1 MTPQRFDISEA
12 YKWWDVLRD
21 GNQLTEIRLISNDG
35 KTASGIFDN
44 IDEIVKAIVPYTND
58 WNIYYTINRLPD
70 DVKGLP
76 QYNKIIVR
84 PKQTC
89 NDNMMIAR
97 DYVCIDLDSRRLS
110 GTNATDE
117 QVEFTKKK
125 ANEVYQYLVN
135 VGFNPP
141 TVVFSSSG
149 VHLYL
154 KCAMQNNEKNTKLV
168 KRFLQA
174 LSMMF
179 TDEHTDVDEKVF
191 NCARIMRLP
200 STYSCK
206 GNTMDASRPQ
216 RLCKFVKINENKI
229 NDVAYF
235 EKVAALYPEE
245 EARPSSQNNYSLESF
260 DLDAFIEKHN
270 IPVTKKV
277 EVADGTRYYL
287 EHCLFNDQHK
297 GHDAILFKHKNGAVA
312 YFCYH
317 NSCSGNDW
325 RKVRE
330 MYEPD
335 AYTRKSTYQP
345 HRSFRPIRQE
355 IVPKELQETEESK
368 GNVWQCLSEIED
380 EDRSKIISIP
390 SGITQYD
397 KECCGFDKPSL
408 SVWSGNNGCVDC
420 DTEYFNGKRWVK
432 ISDYKDGDMVL
443 QYNADG
449 TASLVKPLKYHK
461 YRCDSLT
468 LMTNA
473 TNSIN
478 QCLSDEHNVIY
489 ITSKGNLHKQNFSQF
504 KSAGGRQCW
513 IIPYFRYSGSGID
526 WTDNEIKL
534 ALAVSAEGHL
544 FEHRLNKKRRV
555 RVNLKHK
562 YKKDELEY
570 LLNAC
575 GIEYEKKKYC
585 PRDLAFDTYLFYWDK
600 AFKLF
605 PLDWYNMSE
614 AQLELVKSNITIWD
628 GRVSEGR
635 GGTYSTTK
643 KHNADFVQF
652 CATSLGYRCS
662 ISEDN
667 REDRKNTLYSLHFS
681 KNKSMIRCYKGGFKF
696 SYYKTLDGYKY
707 CFSVPSGMLVLRR
720 NNAINITGNSAKSTL
735 LNQIALNAVNQ
746 GFKVAIYSGEL
757 RGKKMKR
764 WLLYQ
769 AAGKQYNKKSI
780 YNEYDYFTPTPV
792 KDKIVSWLDGK
803 LYNYNTRYSHN
814 IEQVCL
820 EVEKLV
826 KEQQIDMLIMD
837 NLSCL
842 DIQELDGAINEQQK
856 AAIKMLLR
864 LTDNL
869 ELATHLVV
877 HPKKAETYL
886 RKNDVSGAKTLT
898 DLADCVFFV
907 HRWNQDTQKA
917 AKEFMIDS
925 VYYDLCDSGATNLV
939 EVIKHREFG
948 EAEGHIYKLYFEPE
962 SRRLKNSIAE
972 HIHYGWED
980 NPTQIDFDYS
990 SNDAINAF
998 ESHQDVDNEQLD
1010 SFEDL
1015 LKSPF

>member
-1 MTPQRFDISEA
+1 MDTYGNTRMNRFDISEA

-21 GNQLTEIRLISNDG
+21 GNQLTEIRLLSNDG
-35 KTASGIFDN
+35 RTASGIFDN

-70 DVKGLP
+70 DVRGLP

-345 HRSFRPIRQE
+345 HRSFRPIKQE
-355 IVPKELQETEESK
+355 VVPKELQETEESK

-380 EDRSKIISIP
+380 EDRSKIVSIP

-408 SVWSGNNGCVDC
+408 SVWSGNNG
-420 DTEYFNGKRWVK
+420 
-432 ISDYKDGDMVL
+432 
-443 QYNADG
+443 
-449 TASLVKPLKYHK
+449 
-461 YRCDSLT
+461 
-468 LMTNA
+468 
-473 TNSIN
+473 
-478 QCLSDEHNVIY
+478 
-489 ITSKGNLHKQNFSQF
+489 
-504 KSAGGRQCW
+504 
-513 IIPYFRYSGSGID
+513 
-526 WTDNEIKL
+526 
-534 ALAVSAEGHL
+534 
-544 FEHRLNKKRRV
+544 
-555 RVNLKHK
+555 
-562 YKKDELEY
+562 
-570 LLNAC
+570 
-575 GIEYEKKKYC
+575 
-585 PRDLAFDTYLFYWDK
+585 
-600 AFKLF
+600 
-605 PLDWYNMSE
+605 
-614 AQLELVKSNITIWD
+614 
-628 GRVSEGR
+628 
-635 GGTYSTTK
+635 
-643 KHNADFVQF
+643 
-652 CATSLGYRCS
+652 
-662 ISEDN
+662 
-667 REDRKNTLYSLHFS
+667 
-681 KNKSMIRCYKGGFKF
+681 
-696 SYYKTLDGYKY
+696 
-707 CFSVPSGMLVLRR
+707 
-720 NNAINITGNSAKSTL
+720 SAKSTL

-780 YNEYDYFTPTPV
+780 YNEFDYFTPTPV
-792 KDKIVSWLDGK
+792 KDKIVSWLEGK
-803 LYNYNTRYSHN
+803 LYNYNTRYSHD

-826 KEQQIDMLIMD
+826 KEHQIDMLIMD

-869 ELATHLVV
+869 ELATHVVV
-877 HPKKAETYL
+877 HPKKCETYL

-917 AKEFMIDS
+917 AKEFMTDS
-925 VYYDLCDSGATNLV
+925 VYYDLCNSGATNVV

-972 HIHYGWED
+972 HIHYGWEEQPVQAD
-980 NPTQIDFDYS
+980 ISYDSMSEIEDMPDFEEYGG
-990 SNDAINAF
+990 NF
-998 ESHQDVDNEQLD
+998 
-1010 SFEDL
+1010 
-1015 LKSPF
+1015 

>member
-1 MTPQRFDISEA
+1 MTTQRFDIAEA

-21 GNQLTEIRLISNDG
+21 GNQLTEIRLLANDG
-35 KTASGIFDN
+35 RTASGIFDN

-70 DVKGLP
+70 DVRGLP

-179 TDEHTDVDEKVF
+179 TDEHTEVDEKVF

-216 RLCKFVKINENKI
+216 RLCKFVKISDNKV
-229 NDVAYF
+229 NDIAYF

-245 EARPSSQNNYSLESF
+245 EARPSSQNNYSMESF

-297 GHDAILFKHKNGAVA
+297 GHDAILFKHRNGAVA
-312 YFCYH
+312 YFCFH

-355 IVPKELQETEESK
+355 IAPKELQEKEESK

-380 EDRSKIISIP
+380 EDRSKIVSIP

-408 SVWSGNNGCVDC
+408 SVWSGNNG
-420 DTEYFNGKRWVK
+420 
-432 ISDYKDGDMVL
+432 
-443 QYNADG
+443 
-449 TASLVKPLKYHK
+449 
-461 YRCDSLT
+461 
-468 LMTNA
+468 
-473 TNSIN
+473 
-478 QCLSDEHNVIY
+478 
-489 ITSKGNLHKQNFSQF
+489 
-504 KSAGGRQCW
+504 
-513 IIPYFRYSGSGID
+513 
-526 WTDNEIKL
+526 
-534 ALAVSAEGHL
+534 
-544 FEHRLNKKRRV
+544 
-555 RVNLKHK
+555 
-562 YKKDELEY
+562 
-570 LLNAC
+570 
-575 GIEYEKKKYC
+575 
-585 PRDLAFDTYLFYWDK
+585 
-600 AFKLF
+600 
-605 PLDWYNMSE
+605 
-614 AQLELVKSNITIWD
+614 
-628 GRVSEGR
+628 
-635 GGTYSTTK
+635 
-643 KHNADFVQF
+643 
-652 CATSLGYRCS
+652 
-662 ISEDN
+662 
-667 REDRKNTLYSLHFS
+667 
-681 KNKSMIRCYKGGFKF
+681 
-696 SYYKTLDGYKY
+696 
-707 CFSVPSGMLVLRR
+707 
-720 NNAINITGNSAKSTL
+720 SAKSTL

-769 AAGKQYNKKSI
+769 AAGKQYNKKST

-792 KDKIVSWLDGK
+792 KDKIVSWLEGK

-826 KEQQIDMLIMD
+826 KEHQIDMLIMD

-869 ELATHLVV
+869 ELATHVVV
-877 HPKKAETYL
+877 HPKKCETYL

-917 AKEFMIDS
+917 AKEFMTDS
-925 VYYDLCDSGATNLV
+925 VYYDLCNSGTTNVV

-972 HIHYGWED
+972 HIHYGWEEQPVQAD
-980 NPTQIDFDYS
+980 LSYDSMSEIEDMPDFEEYGG
-990 SNDAINAF
+990 NF
-998 ESHQDVDNEQLD
+998 
-1010 SFEDL
+1010 
-1015 LKSPF
+1015 

>member
-1 MTPQRFDISEA
+1 MSRLDESEVYKWFDILKNNNEL
-12 YKWWDVLRD
+12 V
-21 GNQLTEIRLISNDG
+21 EIRLIGSNKIGSGYFTDA
-35 KTASGIFDN
+35 KTLI
-44 IDEIVKAIVPYTND
+44 EAIKPYTDSYNCYFTL
-58 WNIYYTINRLPD
+58 NSINPACYGREQKD
-70 DVKGLP
+70 
-76 QYNKIIVR
+76 KIILR
-84 PKQTC
+84 PKNTTQ
-89 NDNMMIAR
+89 DNEIICR
-97 DYVCIDLDSRRLS
+97 NYVLIDLDPRRPS
-110 GTNATDE
+110 G
-117 QVEFTKKK
+117 VCSTKEESMK
-125 ANEVYQYLVN
+125 AYEKGKEVTKFLMDN
-135 VGFNPP
+135 GFYEPL
-141 TVVFSSSG
+141 VVFSSSG
-149 VHLYL
+149 IHLYL
-154 KCAMQNNEKNTKLV
+154 KCALLNNEENTKLV
-168 KRFLQA
+168 KRFLNA
-174 LSMMF
+174 ISMLF
-179 TDEHTDVDEKVF
+179 SDEDVDCDTSVY
-191 NCARIMRLP
+191 NAARISRLIG
-200 STYSCK
+200 SYSCK
-206 GNTMDASRPQ
+206 GANNDATRPQ
-216 RLCKFVKINENKI
+216 RKCRFLSIPDEQKINEKEYFVKIANM
-229 NDVAYF
+229 
-235 EKVAALYPEE
+235 YPEE
-245 EARPSSQNNYSLESF
+245 EARPSSQNNYSMESF

-297 GHDAILFKHKNGAVA
+297 GHDAILFKHRNGAIA
-312 YFCYH
+312 YFCFH

-335 AYTRKSTYQP
+335 CYTRKSTYQP
-345 HRSFRPIRQE
+345 HRSFRPIKQE

-408 SVWSGNNGCVDC
+408 SVWSGNNG
-420 DTEYFNGKRWVK
+420 
-432 ISDYKDGDMVL
+432 
-443 QYNADG
+443 
-449 TASLVKPLKYHK
+449 
-461 YRCDSLT
+461 
-468 LMTNA
+468 
-473 TNSIN
+473 
-478 QCLSDEHNVIY
+478 
-489 ITSKGNLHKQNFSQF
+489 
-504 KSAGGRQCW
+504 
-513 IIPYFRYSGSGID
+513 
-526 WTDNEIKL
+526 
-534 ALAVSAEGHL
+534 
-544 FEHRLNKKRRV
+544 
-555 RVNLKHK
+555 
-562 YKKDELEY
+562 
-570 LLNAC
+570 
-575 GIEYEKKKYC
+575 
-585 PRDLAFDTYLFYWDK
+585 
-600 AFKLF
+600 
-605 PLDWYNMSE
+605 
-614 AQLELVKSNITIWD
+614 
-628 GRVSEGR
+628 
-635 GGTYSTTK
+635 
-643 KHNADFVQF
+643 
-652 CATSLGYRCS
+652 
-662 ISEDN
+662 
-667 REDRKNTLYSLHFS
+667 
-681 KNKSMIRCYKGGFKF
+681 
-696 SYYKTLDGYKY
+696 
-707 CFSVPSGMLVLRR
+707 
-720 NNAINITGNSAKSTL
+720 SAKSTL

-780 YNEYDYFTPTPV
+780 YNEFDYFTPIPV

-856 AAIKMLLR
+856 SAIKMLLR

-877 HPKKAETYL
+877 HPKKSETYL

-998 ESHQDVDNEQLD
+998 ETQQDVDNEQLD

>member
-1 MTPQRFDISEA
+1 MNRLDESEVYKWFDILKNNKEL
-12 YKWWDVLRD
+12 V
-21 GNQLTEIRLISNDG
+21 EIRLIGSNKIG
-35 KTASGIFDN
+35 SGYFTDAHTLI
-44 IDEIVKAIVPYTND
+44 EAVRPYTDSYNCYFTL
-58 WNIYYTINRLPD
+58 NTINPACYSREQKD
-70 DVKGLP
+70 
-76 QYNKIIVR
+76 KIVLR
-84 PKQTC
+84 PKNTTQDSEILC
-89 NDNMMIAR
+89 RN
-97 DYVCIDLDSRRLS
+97 YVLIDLDPKRPS
-110 GTNATDE
+110 G
-117 QVEFTKKK
+117 VCSTKEESMK
-125 ANEVYQYLVN
+125 AYEKGKDVTKFLMDN
-135 VGFNPP
+135 GFYEPI
-141 TVVFSSSG
+141 VVFSSSG
-149 VHLYL
+149 MHLYL
-154 KCAMQNNEKNTKLV
+154 KCALINNDENTKLV
-168 KRFLQA
+168 KRFLNA
-174 LSMMF
+174 ISMLF
-179 TDEHTDVDEKVF
+179 SDDDVDCDTSVF
-191 NCARIMRLP
+191 NAARISRLIG
-200 STYSCK
+200 SYSCK
-206 GNTMDASRPQ
+206 GANNDATRPQ
-216 RLCKFVKINENKI
+216 RKCRFLSIPDDIKVNARE
-229 NDVAYF
+229 YF
-235 EKVAALYPEE
+235 EKIAEMYPEE
-245 EARPSSQNNYSLESF
+245 VKPTRENNYSTEKFDLESF
-260 DLDAFIEKHN
+260 LCKYDINVKKIEQVAGGKKYVLD
-270 IPVTKKV
+270 
-277 EVADGTRYYL
+277 
-287 EHCLFNDQHK
+287 HCVFNESHRGK
-297 GHDAILFKHKNGAVA
+297 DAVIFQRDNGAISYV
-312 YFCYH
+312 CLH
-317 NSCSGNDW
+317 NSCSHYTW
-325 RKVRE
+325 RDVRI
-330 MYEPD
+330 
-335 AYTRKSTYQP
+335 KYQP
-345 HRSFRPIRQE
+345 NAYERRYEEPHRTFRPIQ
-355 IVPKELQETEESK
+355 KEKKQVILQEKEESK

-380 EDRSKIISIP
+380 EDRSKIVSIP

-443 QYNADG
+443 QYNANG

-489 ITSKGNLHKQNFSQF
+489 ITSKGNLYKQNFSQF

-585 PRDLAFDTYLFYWDK
+585 PQDLAFDTYLFYWDK

-652 CATSLGYRCS
+652 CATSLCYRCS

-667 REDRKNTLYSLHFS
+667 REHRKNTVYSLHFS

-696 SYYKTLDGYKY
+696 SDYKTLDGYKY

-780 YNEYDYFTPTPV
+780 YNEYDYYTPTPV

-826 KEQQIDMLIMD
+826 KEHQIDMLIMD
-837 NLSCL
+837 NISCL
-842 DIQELDGAINEQQK
+842 DLDELDGSINEQQK
-856 AAIKMLLR
+856 AAIKMILR
-864 LTDNL
+864 MT
-869 ELATHLVV
+869 ERMEIATHVV
-877 HPKKAETYL
+877 IHPKKSELYL

-907 HRWNQDTQKA
+907 HRWNQDTQNA
-917 AKEFMIDS
+917 AKEFLNPRLFQE
-925 VYYDLCDSGATNLV
+925 LCSSETTNIV

-948 EAEGHIYKLYFEPE
+948 EAEGHIYKLFYEPE

-972 HIHYGWED
+972 HVVYGWENGD
-980 NPTQIDFDYS
+980 EQKESTQIQQE
-990 SNDAINAF
+990 F
-998 ESHQDVDNEQLD
+998 ENEQN
-1010 SFEDL
+1010 SE
-1015 LKSPF
+1015 KPFNPFNGGEVPF

>member
-1 MTPQRFDISEA
+1 MNRFDIAEA

-21 GNQLTEIRLISNDG
+21 GNQLTEIRLLANDG
-35 KTASGIFDN
+35 RTASGIFDN

-70 DVKGLP
+70 DVRGLP

-154 KCAMQNNEKNTKLV
+154 RCAMQNNEKNTKLV

-179 TDEHTDVDEKVF
+179 TDEHTEVDEKVF

-216 RLCKFVKINENKI
+216 RLCKFVKISDNKV

-245 EARPSSQNNYSLESF
+245 EARPSSQNNYSMESF

-297 GHDAILFKHKNGAVA
+297 GHDAILFKHRNGAVA
-312 YFCYH
+312 YFCFH

-325 RKVRE
+325 KKVRE

-355 IVPKELQETEESK
+355 IAPKELQEKEESK

-380 EDRSKIISIP
+380 EDRSKIVSIP

-408 SVWSGNNGCVDC
+408 SVWSGNNG
-420 DTEYFNGKRWVK
+420 
-432 ISDYKDGDMVL
+432 
-443 QYNADG
+443 
-449 TASLVKPLKYHK
+449 
-461 YRCDSLT
+461 
-468 LMTNA
+468 
-473 TNSIN
+473 
-478 QCLSDEHNVIY
+478 
-489 ITSKGNLHKQNFSQF
+489 
-504 KSAGGRQCW
+504 
-513 IIPYFRYSGSGID
+513 
-526 WTDNEIKL
+526 
-534 ALAVSAEGHL
+534 
-544 FEHRLNKKRRV
+544 
-555 RVNLKHK
+555 
-562 YKKDELEY
+562 
-570 LLNAC
+570 
-575 GIEYEKKKYC
+575 
-585 PRDLAFDTYLFYWDK
+585 
-600 AFKLF
+600 
-605 PLDWYNMSE
+605 
-614 AQLELVKSNITIWD
+614 
-628 GRVSEGR
+628 
-635 GGTYSTTK
+635 
-643 KHNADFVQF
+643 
-652 CATSLGYRCS
+652 
-662 ISEDN
+662 
-667 REDRKNTLYSLHFS
+667 
-681 KNKSMIRCYKGGFKF
+681 
-696 SYYKTLDGYKY
+696 
-707 CFSVPSGMLVLRR
+707 
-720 NNAINITGNSAKSTL
+720 SAKSTL

-769 AAGKQYNKKSI
+769 AAGKQYNKKST

-792 KDKIVSWLDGK
+792 KDKIVSWLEGK
-803 LYNYNTRYSHN
+803 LYNYNTRYSHD

-826 KEQQIDMLIMD
+826 KEHQIDMLIMD

-869 ELATHLVV
+869 ELATHVVV
-877 HPKKAETYL
+877 HPKKCETYL

-917 AKEFMIDS
+917 AKEFMTDS
-925 VYYDLCDSGATNLV
+925 VYYDLCNSGTTNVV

-972 HIHYGWED
+972 HIHYGWEEQPVQAD
-980 NPTQIDFDYS
+980 ISYDSMSEIEDMPDFEEYGG
-990 SNDAINAF
+990 NF
-998 ESHQDVDNEQLD
+998 
-1010 SFEDL
+1010 
-1015 LKSPF
+1015 

>member
-1 MTPQRFDISEA
+1 MNRFDIAEA

-21 GNQLTEIRLISNDG
+21 GNQLTEIRLIANDG
-35 KTASGIFDN
+35 KTASGIFDS
-44 IDEIVKAIVPYTND
+44 IDEIVKAVAPYTND

-70 DVKGLP
+70 DVRGLP

-89 NDNMMIAR
+89 NDNMMVAR

-154 KCAMQNNEKNTKLV
+154 RCAMLNNEKNTKLV

-191 NCARIMRLP
+191 NCARVMRLP

-216 RLCKFVKINENKI
+216 RLCKFVKINENKV

-245 EARPSSQNNYSLESF
+245 EARPSSQNNYSMESF

-277 EVADGTRYYL
+277 DVADGTRYYL
-287 EHCLFNDQHK
+287 EHCLFNDQHRGK
-297 GHDAILFKHKNGAVA
+297 DAILFKHKNGAVA

-335 AYTRKSTYQP
+335 CYTRKSTIQP

-380 EDRSKIISIP
+380 EDRSKIVSIP
-390 SGITQYD
+390 SGIIQYD

-408 SVWSGNNGCVDC
+408 SVWSGNNG
-420 DTEYFNGKRWVK
+420 
-432 ISDYKDGDMVL
+432 
-443 QYNADG
+443 
-449 TASLVKPLKYHK
+449 
-461 YRCDSLT
+461 
-468 LMTNA
+468 
-473 TNSIN
+473 
-478 QCLSDEHNVIY
+478 
-489 ITSKGNLHKQNFSQF
+489 
-504 KSAGGRQCW
+504 
-513 IIPYFRYSGSGID
+513 
-526 WTDNEIKL
+526 
-534 ALAVSAEGHL
+534 
-544 FEHRLNKKRRV
+544 
-555 RVNLKHK
+555 
-562 YKKDELEY
+562 
-570 LLNAC
+570 
-575 GIEYEKKKYC
+575 
-585 PRDLAFDTYLFYWDK
+585 
-600 AFKLF
+600 
-605 PLDWYNMSE
+605 
-614 AQLELVKSNITIWD
+614 
-628 GRVSEGR
+628 
-635 GGTYSTTK
+635 
-643 KHNADFVQF
+643 
-652 CATSLGYRCS
+652 
-662 ISEDN
+662 
-667 REDRKNTLYSLHFS
+667 
-681 KNKSMIRCYKGGFKF
+681 
-696 SYYKTLDGYKY
+696 
-707 CFSVPSGMLVLRR
+707 
-720 NNAINITGNSAKSTL
+720 SAKSTL

-769 AAGKQYNKKSI
+769 AAGKQYNKKSA
-780 YNEYDYFTPTPV
+780 YNDYDYFTPTLI

-803 LYNYNTRYSHN
+803 LFNYNTRYSHD

-864 LTDNL
+864 LTEKL

-877 HPKKAETYL
+877 HPKKSEMYL

-898 DLADCVFFV
+898 DLADGVFFV
-907 HRWNQDTQKA
+907 HRWNQDTQRA
-917 AKEFMIDS
+917 AKDFMS
-925 VYYDLCDSGATNLV
+925 EQVYYDLCESGTTNVV
-939 EVIKHREFG
+939 EVIKQREFG

-972 HIHYGWED
+972 HIHYGWEEEPIQQSLAD
-980 NPTQIDFDYS
+980 EFSSIPTEFESYAPQSDDFDPFGS
-990 SNDAINAF
+990 
-998 ESHQDVDNEQLD
+998 
-1010 SFEDL
+1010 EDD
-1015 LKSPF
+1015 SPF

>member
-1 MTPQRFDISEA
+1 MTQQRFDISEA

-35 KTASGIFDN
+35 RTASGIFDN

-58 WNIYYTINRLPD
+58 WNVYYTINRLPD
-70 DVKGLP
+70 DVRGLP

-89 NDNMMIAR
+89 NDNMMLAR

-117 QVEFTKKK
+117 QVGFTMKK
-125 ANEVYQYLVN
+125 ANEVYQYLLN

-141 TVVFSSSG
+141 QVVFSSNG
-149 VHLYL
+149 VHLYIR
-154 KCAMQNNEKNTKLV
+154 CAMINNEKNTKLV

-216 RLCKFVKINENKI
+216 RLCKFVKINENKV
-229 NDVAYF
+229 NDIAYF

-245 EARPSSQNNYSLESF
+245 VERPSSQNNYSVESF

-297 GHDAILFKHKNGAVA
+297 GKDAILFKHKNGAIA

-335 AYTRKSTYQP
+335 CYTSKSTYLP
-345 HRSFRPIRQE
+345 HRSFRPIRKD
-355 IVPKELQETEESK
+355 IATKELQDTDENK

-380 EDRSKIISIP
+380 EDRSKIVSIP
-390 SGITQYD
+390 SGIVQYD

-408 SVWSGNNGCVDC
+408 NIWSGNNG
-420 DTEYFNGKRWVK
+420 
-432 ISDYKDGDMVL
+432 
-443 QYNADG
+443 
-449 TASLVKPLKYHK
+449 
-461 YRCDSLT
+461 
-468 LMTNA
+468 
-473 TNSIN
+473 
-478 QCLSDEHNVIY
+478 
-489 ITSKGNLHKQNFSQF
+489 
-504 KSAGGRQCW
+504 
-513 IIPYFRYSGSGID
+513 
-526 WTDNEIKL
+526 
-534 ALAVSAEGHL
+534 
-544 FEHRLNKKRRV
+544 
-555 RVNLKHK
+555 
-562 YKKDELEY
+562 
-570 LLNAC
+570 
-575 GIEYEKKKYC
+575 
-585 PRDLAFDTYLFYWDK
+585 
-600 AFKLF
+600 
-605 PLDWYNMSE
+605 
-614 AQLELVKSNITIWD
+614 
-628 GRVSEGR
+628 
-635 GGTYSTTK
+635 
-643 KHNADFVQF
+643 
-652 CATSLGYRCS
+652 
-662 ISEDN
+662 
-667 REDRKNTLYSLHFS
+667 
-681 KNKSMIRCYKGGFKF
+681 
-696 SYYKTLDGYKY
+696 
-707 CFSVPSGMLVLRR
+707 
-720 NNAINITGNSAKSTL
+720 SAKSTL
-735 LNQIALNAVNQ
+735 LNQIAINAVNN

-764 WLLYQ
+764 WLILQ
-769 AAGKQYNKKSI
+769 AAGKQYNKKSN
-780 YNEYDYFTPTPV
+780 YNSYDYYTPNNI
-792 KDKIVSWLDGK
+792 KDKIVEWFQGK
-803 LYNYNTRYSHN
+803 LYNYNTKYSHN

-826 KEQQIDMLIMD
+826 KEHQIDMLIMD

-842 DIQELDGAINEQQK
+842 DIDELDGGINEQQK

-864 LTDNL
+864 MT
-869 ELATHLVV
+869 ERMEIATHVV
-877 HPKKAETYL
+877 IHPKKSELYL

-917 AKEFMIDS
+917 AKEFMQPQ
-925 VYYDLCDSGATNLV
+925 VFADLCSSETTNIV

-948 EAEGHIYKLYFEPE
+948 EAEGHIYKLFYEPE

-972 HIHYGWED
+972 TIHYGWEELNVQTNIEQMTIENGVKESD
-980 NPTQIDFDYS
+980 LITPYS
-990 SNDAINAF
+990 HEVA
-998 ESHQDVDNEQLD
+998 
-1010 SFEDL
+1010 
-1015 LKSPF
+1015 PF

>member
-1 MTPQRFDISEA
+1 MTTQRFDISEA

-21 GNQLTEIRLISNDG
+21 GNQLTEIRLIANDG
-35 KTASGIFDN
+35 RTASGIFDN
-44 IDEIVKAIVPYTND
+44 IDEIVKAIVPYTNE
-58 WNIYYTINRLPD
+58 WNVYYTINRLPD
-70 DVKGLP
+70 DVRGLP

-89 NDNMMIAR
+89 NDNMMLAR

-117 QVEFTKKK
+117 QVGFTMKK
-125 ANEVYQYLVN
+125 ANEVYQYLLN

-141 TVVFSSSG
+141 QVVFSSNG
-149 VHLYL
+149 VHLYIR
-154 KCAMQNNEKNTKLV
+154 CAMINNEKNTKLV

-216 RLCKFVKINENKI
+216 RLCKFVKINENKV
-229 NDVAYF
+229 NDIAYF

-245 EARPSSQNNYSLESF
+245 VERPSSQNNYSVESF

-297 GHDAILFKHKNGAVA
+297 GKDAILFKHKNGAIA

-335 AYTRKSTYQP
+335 CYTSKSTYLP
-345 HRSFRPIRQE
+345 HRSFRPIRKD
-355 IVPKELQETEESK
+355 IAIKELQDTDENK

-380 EDRSKIISIP
+380 EDRSKIVSIP
-390 SGITQYD
+390 SGIIQYD

-408 SVWSGNNGCVDC
+408 SVWSGNNGC
-420 DTEYFNGKRWVK
+420 GK
-432 ISDYKDGDMVL
+432 S
-443 QYNADG
+443 
-449 TASLVKPLKYHK
+449 S
-461 YRCDSLT
+461 
-468 LMTNA
+468 
-473 TNSIN
+473 
-478 QCLSDEHNVIY
+478 
-489 ITSKGNLHKQNFSQF
+489 
-504 KSAGGRQCW
+504 
-513 IIPYFRYSGSGID
+513 
-526 WTDNEIKL
+526 
-534 ALAVSAEGHL
+534 
-544 FEHRLNKKRRV
+544 
-555 RVNLKHK
+555 
-562 YKKDELEY
+562 
-570 LLNAC
+570 
-575 GIEYEKKKYC
+575 
-585 PRDLAFDTYLFYWDK
+585 
-600 AFKLF
+600 
-605 PLDWYNMSE
+605 
-614 AQLELVKSNITIWD
+614 
-628 GRVSEGR
+628 
-635 GGTYSTTK
+635 
-643 KHNADFVQF
+643 
-652 CATSLGYRCS
+652 
-662 ISEDN
+662 
-667 REDRKNTLYSLHFS
+667 
-681 KNKSMIRCYKGGFKF
+681 
-696 SYYKTLDGYKY
+696 
-707 CFSVPSGMLVLRR
+707 
-720 NNAINITGNSAKSTL
+720 L
-735 LNQIALNAVNQ
+735 LNQIAINAVNN

-764 WLLYQ
+764 WLILQ
-769 AAGKQYNKKSI
+769 AAGKQYNKKSN
-780 YNEYDYFTPTPV
+780 YNSYDYYTPNNI
-792 KDKIVSWLDGK
+792 KDKIVEWFQDK
-803 LYNYNTRYSHN
+803 LYNYNTKYSHN

-826 KEQQIDMLIMD
+826 KEHQIDMLIMD

-842 DIQELDGAINEQQK
+842 DIDELDGSINEQQK

-864 LTDNL
+864 MT
-869 ELATHLVV
+869 ERMEIATHVV
-877 HPKKAETYL
+877 IHPKKSELYL

-917 AKEFMIDS
+917 AKEFMQPQVFS
-925 VYYDLCDSGATNLV
+925 DLCSSETTNIV

-948 EAEGHIYKLYFEPE
+948 EAEGHIYKLFYEPE

-972 HIHYGWED
+972 TIHYGWEEYLVQTNIEQMTIENGVKESD
-980 NPTQIDFDYS
+980 LITPYS
-990 SNDAINAF
+990 
-998 ESHQDVDNEQLD
+998 NEVA
-1010 SFEDL
+1010 
-1015 LKSPF
+1015 PF

>member
-1 MTPQRFDISEA
+1 MIPQRFDIAEA

-35 KTASGIFDN
+35 KTASGIFDS

-245 EARPSSQNNYSLESF
+245 EARPSSQNNYSMESF

-297 GHDAILFKHKNGAVA
+297 GHDAILFKHRNGAVA
-312 YFCYH
+312 YFCFH

-335 AYTRKSTYQP
+335 CYTRKSTYQP
-345 HRSFRPIRQE
+345 HRSFRPIKQE
-355 IVPKELQETEESK
+355 IAPKELQETEESK

-380 EDRSKIISIP
+380 EDRSKIVSIP

-408 SVWSGNNGCVDC
+408 SVWSGSNG
-420 DTEYFNGKRWVK
+420 
-432 ISDYKDGDMVL
+432 
-443 QYNADG
+443 
-449 TASLVKPLKYHK
+449 
-461 YRCDSLT
+461 
-468 LMTNA
+468 
-473 TNSIN
+473 
-478 QCLSDEHNVIY
+478 
-489 ITSKGNLHKQNFSQF
+489 
-504 KSAGGRQCW
+504 
-513 IIPYFRYSGSGID
+513 
-526 WTDNEIKL
+526 
-534 ALAVSAEGHL
+534 
-544 FEHRLNKKRRV
+544 
-555 RVNLKHK
+555 
-562 YKKDELEY
+562 
-570 LLNAC
+570 
-575 GIEYEKKKYC
+575 
-585 PRDLAFDTYLFYWDK
+585 
-600 AFKLF
+600 
-605 PLDWYNMSE
+605 
-614 AQLELVKSNITIWD
+614 
-628 GRVSEGR
+628 
-635 GGTYSTTK
+635 
-643 KHNADFVQF
+643 
-652 CATSLGYRCS
+652 
-662 ISEDN
+662 
-667 REDRKNTLYSLHFS
+667 
-681 KNKSMIRCYKGGFKF
+681 
-696 SYYKTLDGYKY
+696 
-707 CFSVPSGMLVLRR
+707 
-720 NNAINITGNSAKSTL
+720 SAKSTL

-856 AAIKMLLR
+856 SAIKMLLR

-877 HPKKAETYL
+877 HPKKSENYL

-990 SNDAINAF
+990 SNNAINAF
-998 ESHQDVDNEQLD
+998 ESQQDIDNEQLD

>member
-1 MTPQRFDISEA
+1 MNRFDIAEA

-21 GNQLTEIRLISNDG
+21 GNQLTEIRLLANDG
-35 KTASGIFDN
+35 RTASGIFDN
-44 IDEIVKAIVPYTND
+44 IDEIVKAIAPYTND
-58 WNIYYTINRLPD
+58 WNIYYSINRLPD
-70 DVKGLP
+70 DVRGLP

-89 NDNMMIAR
+89 NDNMMVAR

-117 QVEFTKKK
+117 QVEFTKRK
-125 ANEVYQYLVN
+125 ANEVYKYLVN

-141 TVVFSSSG
+141 TVVFSSNG

-154 KCAMQNNEKNTKLV
+154 RCAMLNNEKNTKLV

-216 RLCKFVKINENKI
+216 RLCKFVKINENKV

-245 EARPSSQNNYSLESF
+245 EARPSSQNNYSMESF

-297 GHDAILFKHKNGAVA
+297 GHDAILFKHRNGAVA

-335 AYTRKSTYQP
+335 CYTRKSTYQP

-355 IVPKELQETEESK
+355 VVPKELQEKEESK

-380 EDRSKIISIP
+380 EDRSKIVSIP

-408 SVWSGNNGCVDC
+408 SVWSGNNG
-420 DTEYFNGKRWVK
+420 
-432 ISDYKDGDMVL
+432 
-443 QYNADG
+443 
-449 TASLVKPLKYHK
+449 
-461 YRCDSLT
+461 
-468 LMTNA
+468 
-473 TNSIN
+473 
-478 QCLSDEHNVIY
+478 
-489 ITSKGNLHKQNFSQF
+489 
-504 KSAGGRQCW
+504 
-513 IIPYFRYSGSGID
+513 
-526 WTDNEIKL
+526 
-534 ALAVSAEGHL
+534 
-544 FEHRLNKKRRV
+544 
-555 RVNLKHK
+555 
-562 YKKDELEY
+562 
-570 LLNAC
+570 
-575 GIEYEKKKYC
+575 
-585 PRDLAFDTYLFYWDK
+585 
-600 AFKLF
+600 
-605 PLDWYNMSE
+605 
-614 AQLELVKSNITIWD
+614 
-628 GRVSEGR
+628 
-635 GGTYSTTK
+635 
-643 KHNADFVQF
+643 
-652 CATSLGYRCS
+652 
-662 ISEDN
+662 
-667 REDRKNTLYSLHFS
+667 
-681 KNKSMIRCYKGGFKF
+681 
-696 SYYKTLDGYKY
+696 
-707 CFSVPSGMLVLRR
+707 
-720 NNAINITGNSAKSTL
+720 SAKSTL

-764 WLLYQ
+764 WLIYQ
-769 AAGKQYNKKSI
+769 AAGKQYNKKSA
-780 YNEYDYFTPTPV
+780 YNEYDYFTPTLV

-803 LYNYNTRYSHN
+803 LYNYNTRYSHD

-826 KEQQIDMLIMD
+826 KEKQIDMLIMD

-864 LTDNL
+864 LTERL
-869 ELATHLVV
+869 ELATQLVV
-877 HPKKAETYL
+877 HPKKSETYL

-917 AKEFMIDS
+917 AKEFMTDS

-962 SRRLKNSIAE
+962 SRRLKNSVAE
-972 HIHYGWED
+972 HIHYGWEEPSEETSMVLHEDEFAHNDFEKD
-980 NPTQIDFDYS
+980 NPFGDD
-990 SNDAINAF
+990 
-998 ESHQDVDNEQLD
+998 
-1010 SFEDL
+1010 EDL
-1015 LKSPF
+1015 PW

>member
-1 MTPQRFDISEA
+1 MTTQRFDISEA

-21 GNQLTEIRLISNDG
+21 GNQLTEIRLIANDG
-35 KTASGIFDN
+35 RTASGIFDN
-44 IDEIVKAIVPYTND
+44 IDEIVKAIVPYTNE
-58 WNIYYTINRLPD
+58 WNVYYTINRLPD
-70 DVKGLP
+70 DVRGLP

-89 NDNMMIAR
+89 NDNMMLAR

-117 QVEFTKKK
+117 QVGFTMKK
-125 ANEVYQYLVN
+125 ANEVYQYLLN

-141 TVVFSSSG
+141 QVVFSSNG
-149 VHLYL
+149 VHLYIR
-154 KCAMQNNEKNTKLV
+154 CAMINNEKNTKLV

-216 RLCKFVKINENKI
+216 RLCKFVKINENKV
-229 NDVAYF
+229 NDIAYF

-245 EARPSSQNNYSLESF
+245 VERPSSQNNYSVESF

-297 GHDAILFKHKNGAVA
+297 GKDAILFKHKNGAIA

-335 AYTRKSTYQP
+335 CYTSKSTYLP
-345 HRSFRPIRQE
+345 HRSFRPIRKD
-355 IVPKELQETEESK
+355 IAIKELQDTDENK

-380 EDRSKIISIP
+380 EDRSKIVSIP
-390 SGITQYD
+390 SGIVQYD

-420 DTEYFNGKRWVK
+420 DTEFFNGTRWKK
-432 ISDYKDGDMVL
+432 ISEYKETDYVM
-443 QYNADG
+443 QYNSDG
-449 TASLVKPLKYHK
+449 TTSLVKPDMYHK
-461 YRCDSLT
+461 IPCSELT
-468 LMTNA
+468 LMTNK
-473 TNSIN
+473 TGSIN
-478 QCLSDEHNVIY
+478 QCLSDEHKLVY
-489 ITSKGNLHKQNFSQF
+489 ITSKGNLYKQDFCSF
-504 KSAGGRQCW
+504 KKNGGHQCQ
-513 IIPYFRYSGSGID
+513 IIPHFSYSGKGID
-526 WTDNEIKL
+526 WTDDEIKL

-544 FEHRLNKKRRV
+544 WEKRKNIRHRV
-555 RVNLKHK
+555 RINLKHN
-562 YKKDELEY
+562 YKKKELEK
-570 LLNAC
+570 LLGLCN
-575 GIEYEKKKYC
+575 IQYEKKKYN
-585 PRDLAFDTYLFYWDK
+585 PHDLEFDTYLFYWDK
-600 AFKLF
+600 SFKVF
-605 PLDWYNMSE
+605 PLEWYGMSKR
-614 AQLELVKSNITIWD
+614 QFMLVKENITIWD
-628 GRVSEGR
+628 GNVQIGR

-643 KHNADFVQF
+643 KENADFIQF
-652 CATSLGYRCS
+652 CVTSLNHRCS
-662 ISEDN
+662 IKIDN
-667 REDRKNTLYSLHFS
+667 RNFRKNKVYILHFS
-681 KNKSMIRCYKGGFKF
+681 KNHSNIRCYPQGLTFEP
-696 SYYKTLDGYKY
+696 YKTKDGFKY

-735 LNQIALNAVNQ
+735 LNQIAINAVNN

-764 WLLYQ
+764 WLILQ
-769 AAGKQYNKKSI
+769 AAGKQYNKKSN
-780 YNEYDYFTPTPV
+780 YNSYDYYTPNNI
-792 KDKIVSWLDGK
+792 KDKIVEWFQGK
-803 LYNYNTRYSHN
+803 LYNYNTKYSHN

-826 KEQQIDMLIMD
+826 KEHQIDMLIMD

-842 DIQELDGAINEQQK
+842 DIQELDGSINEQQK

-864 LTDNL
+864 MT
-869 ELATHLVV
+869 ERMEIATHVV
-877 HPKKAETYL
+877 IHPKKSELYL

-917 AKEFMIDS
+917 AKEFMQPQ
-925 VYYDLCDSGATNLV
+925 VFADLCSSEATNIV

-948 EAEGHIYKLYFEPE
+948 EAEGHIYKLFYEPE

-972 HIHYGWED
+972 TIHYGWEEEHVQTNIEQMTIENGVKESD
-980 NPTQIDFDYS
+980 LITPYS
-990 SNDAINAF
+990 
-998 ESHQDVDNEQLD
+998 NEVA
-1010 SFEDL
+1010 
-1015 LKSPF
+1015 PF

>member
-1 MTPQRFDISEA
+1 MTTQRFDISEA

-21 GNQLTEIRLISNDG
+21 GNQLTEIRLIANDG
-35 KTASGIFDN
+35 RTASGIFDN
-44 IDEIVKAIVPYTND
+44 IEEIVKAIVPYTNE
-58 WNIYYTINRLPD
+58 WNVYYTINRLPD
-70 DVKGLP
+70 DVRGLP

-89 NDNMMIAR
+89 NDNMMLAR

-117 QVEFTKKK
+117 QVGFTMKK
-125 ANEVYQYLVN
+125 ANEVYQYLLN

-141 TVVFSSSG
+141 QVVFSSNG
-149 VHLYL
+149 VHLYVR
-154 KCAMQNNEKNTKLV
+154 CAMINNEKNTKLV

-216 RLCKFVKINENKI
+216 RLCKFVKINENKV
-229 NDVAYF
+229 NDIAYF

-245 EARPSSQNNYSLESF
+245 VERPSSQNNYSVESF

-297 GHDAILFKHKNGAVA
+297 GKDAILFKHKNGAIA

-335 AYTRKSTYQP
+335 CYTSKSTYLP
-345 HRSFRPIRQE
+345 HRSFRPIRKD
-355 IVPKELQETEESK
+355 IAIKELQDTDENK

-380 EDRSKIISIP
+380 EDRSKIVSIP
-390 SGITQYD
+390 SGIVQYD

-408 SVWSGNNGCVDC
+408 NIWSGNNGC
-420 DTEYFNGKRWVK
+420 GK
-432 ISDYKDGDMVL
+432 S
-443 QYNADG
+443 
-449 TASLVKPLKYHK
+449 S
-461 YRCDSLT
+461 
-468 LMTNA
+468 
-473 TNSIN
+473 
-478 QCLSDEHNVIY
+478 
-489 ITSKGNLHKQNFSQF
+489 
-504 KSAGGRQCW
+504 
-513 IIPYFRYSGSGID
+513 
-526 WTDNEIKL
+526 
-534 ALAVSAEGHL
+534 
-544 FEHRLNKKRRV
+544 
-555 RVNLKHK
+555 
-562 YKKDELEY
+562 
-570 LLNAC
+570 
-575 GIEYEKKKYC
+575 
-585 PRDLAFDTYLFYWDK
+585 
-600 AFKLF
+600 
-605 PLDWYNMSE
+605 
-614 AQLELVKSNITIWD
+614 
-628 GRVSEGR
+628 
-635 GGTYSTTK
+635 
-643 KHNADFVQF
+643 
-652 CATSLGYRCS
+652 
-662 ISEDN
+662 
-667 REDRKNTLYSLHFS
+667 
-681 KNKSMIRCYKGGFKF
+681 
-696 SYYKTLDGYKY
+696 
-707 CFSVPSGMLVLRR
+707 
-720 NNAINITGNSAKSTL
+720 L
-735 LNQIALNAVNQ
+735 LNQIAINAVNN

-764 WLLYQ
+764 WLILQ
-769 AAGKQYNKKSI
+769 AAGKQYNKNSN
-780 YNEYDYFTPTPV
+780 YNSYDYYTPNNI
-792 KDKIVSWLDGK
+792 KDNIVEWFQGK
-803 LYNYNTRYSHN
+803 LYNYNTKYSHN

-826 KEQQIDMLIMD
+826 KEHQIDMLIMD

-842 DIQELDGAINEQQK
+842 DIEELDGGINEQQK
-856 AAIKMLLR
+856 AAIKMLMR
-864 LTDNL
+864 MT
-869 ELATHLVV
+869 ERMEIATHVVV
-877 HPKKAETYL
+877 HPKKSELYL

-917 AKEFMIDS
+917 AKEFMQPQ
-925 VYYDLCDSGATNLV
+925 VFAGLCSSETTNIV

-948 EAEGHIYKLYFEPE
+948 EAEGHIYKLFYEPE

-972 HIHYGWED
+972 TIHYGWEEEHVQTNIEQMTIENGVKESD
-980 NPTQIDFDYS
+980 LITPYS
-990 SNDAINAF
+990 
-998 ESHQDVDNEQLD
+998 NEVA
-1010 SFEDL
+1010 
-1015 LKSPF
+1015 PF